1 MPEFIVDANLPNSIS
16 IWSNERF
23 EHVLNINPLWNDD
36 EIWDYAK
43 NNNLIIITKDK
54 DFSVKQ
60 ILKGSPPKIVHI
72 KFGNLKLVEFIR
84 VINTCW
90 TKVETLLQQHST
102 INIYKDS
109 IEAIK

>member
-16 IWSNERF
+16 IWNNGRF
-23 EHVLNINPLWNDD
+23 EHVLDINPLWDDD

-43 NNNLIIITKDK
+43 TNNLIIITKDK

-72 KFGNLKLVEFIR
+72 KFGNLKLAEFIQ

-90 TKVETLLQQHST
+90 TKVETLLQQHSI

>member
-16 IWSNERF
+16 IWNNVRF

-43 NNNLIIITKDK
+43 ANNLVIITKDK

-90 TKVETLLQQHST
+90 AKVETLLQQHST